1 MIPVNRDFDDFIG
14 GGLLDGVLTHI
25 YGPPGSGK
33 TNIALIAVANA
44 VGRGKVLYIDSEG
57 GFSVER
63 LKQITSGRLEMA
75 MENLLLIKPTTFSE
89 QQAAVRR
96 VENVVKEG
104 NTSLVVVDSIGN
116 LFRLEEER
124 DLKAFGRQLA
134 QLLRIARKYEIPVLL
149 TNQVFTDI
157 DSGGFV
163 PVGGRVNEY
172 WCKIMLELGKSE
184 QTRFALIKKHL
195 FKPEG
200 LKMEFKIT
208 NNGMETLGEKPTR
221 FNVKYTPK

>member
-1 MIPVNRDFDDFIG
+1 MISISRAFDDFIG

-33 TNIALIAVANA
+33 TNIALIATANA
-44 VGRGKVLYIDSEG
+44 VGKGKVLYIDSEG

-63 LKQITSGRLEMA
+63 LKQITSGKLETA

-89 QQAAVRR
+89 QQTALRKI
-96 VENVVKEG
+96 ESIVKEEK
-104 NTSLVVVDSIGN
+104 TSLVVLDSIGN
-116 LFRLEEER
+116 LFRLEEGR
-124 DLKAFGRQLA
+124 DIKAFGRQLA
-134 QLLRIARKYEIPVLL
+134 QLLRIARKYELPILL

-172 WCKIMLELGKSE
+172 WSKVMLELGKE
-184 QTRFALIKKHL
+184 GETRFALIKKHL

-200 LKMEFKIT
+200 LKLEFKIT
-208 NNGMETLGEKPTR
+208 NNGMEILGEKPTR